1 MQNPTEMI
9 KIESNGTSMS
19 ISSPPKEEVKE
30 LITDEQVLGL
40 ADEILQDIRDDAT
53 SIKDA
58 YERFFDMVMN
68 EGDASSASKEAI
80 VNLLKVKSEMSD
92 KKIKVMDLYMRVKLR
107 ERDTFPKYLVN
118 NQKNTIVNGMDK
130 KKLLEEITEDEHKN
144 K

>member
-1 MQNPTEMI
+1 MI